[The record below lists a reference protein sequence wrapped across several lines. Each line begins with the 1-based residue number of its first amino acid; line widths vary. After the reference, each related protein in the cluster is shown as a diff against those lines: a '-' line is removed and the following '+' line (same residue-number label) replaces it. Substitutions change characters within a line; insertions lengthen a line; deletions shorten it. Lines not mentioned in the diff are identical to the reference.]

1 MNGFLFKKLEWPCRV
16 LICIGGLLM
25 MDPTAITDVIGI
37 VLFAAVFAWQYFG
50 AKKERAAAWE
60 SDILKT
66 KPEPGISAGFRFYYF
81 LYFLHKIH
89 PVAAACAEDVLHR
102 GPVLCSIHPA

>member
-1 MNGFLFKKLEWPCRV
+1 MLLIDVTAFGIIQIVITSLVGIFGVAAAMNGFLFKKLEWPCIV

-50 AKKERAAAWE
+50 AKKERAAAC
-60 SDILKT
+60 K
-66 KPEPGISAGFRFYYF
+66 Y
-81 LYFLHKIH
+81 
-89 PVAAACAEDVLHR
+89 
-102 GPVLCSIHPA
+102 